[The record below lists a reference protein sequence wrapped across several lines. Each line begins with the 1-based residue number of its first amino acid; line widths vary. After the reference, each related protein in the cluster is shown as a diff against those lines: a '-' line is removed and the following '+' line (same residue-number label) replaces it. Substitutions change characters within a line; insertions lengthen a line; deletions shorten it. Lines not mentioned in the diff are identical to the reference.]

1 MTRAR
6 IPQEG
11 ERVQMGK
18 FATAFRGVWGQ
29 VIKVKYNPPPV
40 PGTANDLL
48 SRPRLLQDGNVIP
61 GAGGGA
67 NHTEIYIAT
76 DLRYNGKRVVVKASP
91 YELDGGVLDDRPIIA
106 RR

>member
-29 VIKVKYNPPPV
+29 VVKVDFNPPPRPDSRERSMIEGSV
-40 PGTANDLL
+40 PGARW
-48 SRPRLLQDGNVIP
+48 RPTIP
-61 GAGGGA
+61 KS
-67 NHTEIYIAT
+67 T
-76 DLRYNGKRVVVKASP
+76 
-91 YELDGGVLDDRPIIA
+91 
-106 RR
+106 